1 MAVGLSMDAFAV
13 SIGLGLSAGKAS
25 WKHALT
31 AGLYFGLFQ
40 AAMPLIGFSV
50 AFLFAAQITRFGDW
64 IAFALLAFIGGKM
77 IIESRKQDKADDGS
91 APAAS
96 LGPATMLPLAIAT
109 SIDALA
115 AGVSFAFLN
124 VGIAGAVLLI
134 GLITAAF
141 SIVGVKL
148 GGILGAKF
156 KAPAE
161 LIGGIILVLLGLHIL
176 LQHLGVISF

>member
-1 MAVGLSMDAFAV
+1 
-13 SIGLGLSAGKAS
+13 
-25 WKHALT
+25 
-31 AGLYFGLFQ
+31 
-40 AAMPLIGFSV
+40 V

-161 LIGGIILVLLGLHIL
+161 LIGGIILGLAQLVGGTLLGPTYQQLIGFIVLLVVLAIRPQGLL
-176 LQHLGVISF
+176 SKAVRK